1 MPNRLLHP
9 LSKAFGF
16 GPGFRKGLGLMATL
30 WGWGSFVSLQ
40 AQSSEFYGNF
50 EWELQRAGAL
60 PEFYHAYSVGGGLH
74 TSGWWLGGKY
84 LQNRTFGT
92 EAHWEAALFRWKHPQ
107 AFKTQ
112 ADPENQSGTY
122 TPGLLNETFTL
133 NLGWGTSYLWM
144 EKGVSHGLELRGTWS
159 GGLGLGLLKP
169 VFLEIR
175 YANEDPNTSK
185 EQPFIKKSEA
195 YNPELHNAS
204 NIEGAAPFYKGLGN
218 LGLNPGLYLKGGLS
232 AEWGKQRRSPQW
244 VELGVVANLLVKP
257 VATMA
262 WVERRPYLAGLY
274 LSYQLGRRN

>member
-1 MPNRLLHP
+1 
-9 LSKAFGF
+9 
-16 GPGFRKGLGLMATL
+16 
-30 WGWGSFVSLQ
+30 
-40 AQSSEFYGNF
+40 
-50 EWELQRAGAL
+50 
-60 PEFYHAYSVGGGLH
+60 
-74 TSGWWLGGKY
+74 LGGKY

-175 YANEDPNTSK
+175 YPNEDPNTSK
-185 EQPFIKKSEA
+185 DQPFFEISEA
-195 YNPELHNAS
+195 YDPDKHNSS
-204 NIEGAAPFYKGLGN
+204 NIAKASTWIKGLDS
-218 LGLNPGLYLKGGLS
+218 LGFVPGVYVKAGLS
-232 AEWGKQRRSPQW
+232 AEWGRFSRSPQW
-244 VELGVVANLLVKP
+244 VELGVMAGLYGKP
-257 VATMA
+257 LTMMA
-262 WVERRPYLAGLY
+262 WVDRQPYLVSLY
-274 LSYQLGRRN
+274 LAYSMGRRK